1 VAFQEEVPVRHR
13 HEPTVRAF
21 FLGAVLG
28 IGSALLLAP
37 LPGRETRLILHHKI
51 DELTPGARKVR
62 RWVTQEGHAV
72 LDGAANFIDE
82 LRR

>member
-13 HEPTVRAF
+13 HEPIVRAF
-21 FLGAVLG
+21 LLGAVLG

-37 LPGRETRLILHHKI
+37 LPGRETRLILRHKV
-51 DELTPGARKVR
+51 DELTPEARKAR
-62 RWVTQEGHAV
+62 RWLAREGHAA
-72 LDGAANFIDE
+72 LDGAANFVDE

>member
-1 VAFQEEVPVRHR
+1 MRHR

-21 FLGAVLG
+21 LLGAVLG

-37 LPGRETRLILHHKI
+37 LPGKETRLILHHKI
-51 DELTPGARKVR
+51 DEMAPEARKVR
-62 RWVTQEGHAV
+62 RWVTRESHEV
-72 LDGAANFIDE
+72 LDGAASFIDK